1 MGMPITTIKTTQVIS
16 QDQFVNGARD
26 AVLDALDTYVRGL
39 TGHPKTL
46 GATDAELPALF
57 EGIDKHARLV
67 HARLVGAEVLSP
79 TPNGLHVEA
88 D

>member
-1 MGMPITTIKTTQVIS
+1 MYADRLPNDNS
-16 QDQFVNGARD
+16 S
-26 AVLDALDTYVRGL
+26 AL
-39 TGHPKTL
+39 KN
-46 GATDAELPALF
+46 AELPTLF